1 MFGQYS
7 PQFVGRKTKRDMVAG
22 AARRHPDSTILDAR
36 KIANNTLAYRVPESG
51 TSFIALHDTDVLAW
65 GDHGVVA
72 VDTGGY
78 NTVTTR
84 ARLNEFGGRLGVR
97 VHTAKGVLHVNGVP
111 CHRRAWVYPDGKVKT
126 DMNEKKLDRLRSELD
141 GFMAE
146 WKRKGLPTDGAGDP
160 WIIDPWII
168 SDSISEETMLDWVRS
183 RYVFRSFAAMAFQFS
198 GLTEYG
204 AHLWL
209 HDIDRNGGKLDRL
222 QLGKIRRFARR
233 HMGLA

>member
-7 PQFVGRKTKRDMVAG
+7 SQFVGRKTKRDMVAG

-72 VDTGGY
+72 VDTGGC

-84 ARLNEFGGRLGVR
+84 ARLNEFGGRHGVS
-97 VHTAKGVLHVNGVP
+97 VHTAKGVLHVNGVA

-126 DMNEKKLDRLRSELD
+126 DMNEKNLDRLRSELD
-141 GFMAE
+141 GFMDE
-146 WKRKGLPTDGAGDP
+146 WKRKGLPADGAG
-160 WIIDPWII
+160 DPWII

-183 RYVFRSFAAMAFQFS
+183 RYVFRSFAATAFRFS
-198 GLTEYG
+198 GLTEHG
-204 AHLWL
+204 AHMWL
-209 HDIDRNGGKLDRL
+209 HDIDRRGGKLDARA
-222 QLGKIRRFARR
+222 LGKVRRFARR

>member
-7 PQFVGRKTKRDMVAG
+7 SQFVGRKTKRDMVAG

-126 DMNEKKLDRLRSELD
+126 DMNEKNLDRLRSELD
-141 GFMAE
+141 GFMDE
-146 WKRKGLPTDGAGDP
+146 WKRKGLPARNNGDP
-160 WIIDPWII
+160 WVI
-168 SDSISEETMLDWVRS
+168 STDIAEETMIDWVRS
-183 RYVFRSFAAMAFQFS
+183 RYVFRNFAFLAFRFS
-198 GLTEYG
+198 GLTEQG

-209 HDIDRNGGKLDRL
+209 RDIDRNGGKLDARA
-222 QLGKIRRFARR
+222 LGKVRRFARR

>member
-7 PQFVGRKTKRDMVAG
+7 SQFVGRKTKRDMVAG

-97 VHTAKGVLHVNGVP
+97 VHTAKGVLRVNGVP
-111 CHRRAWVYPDGKVKT
+111 CHRRAWVYPGGKVKSDT
-126 DMNEKKLDRLRSELD
+126 SEKNLDRLRSELD
-141 GFMAE
+141 SFTAE
-146 WKRKGLPTDGAGDP
+146 WKAKGLPADSAGDP
-160 WIIDPWII
+160 WIM
-168 SDSISEETMLDWVRS
+168 SASIGEDIMRDWVRS
-183 RYVFRSFAAMAFQFS
+183 RYVFRSFAAMAFRFS

-204 AHLWL
+204 AAMWMA
-209 HDIDRNGGKLDRL
+209 DIDRRGGKLDRT

>member
-1 MFGQYS
+1 MT
-7 PQFVGRKTKRDMVAG
+7 KTKRDMVAG

-97 VHTAKGVLHVNGVP
+97 VRTAKGVLHVNGVP

-126 DMNEKKLDRLRSELD
+126 DMND
-141 GFMAE
+141 
-146 WKRKGLPTDGAGDP
+146 
-160 WIIDPWII
+160 
-168 SDSISEETMLDWVRS
+168 
-183 RYVFRSFAAMAFQFS
+183 
-198 GLTEYG
+198 
-204 AHLWL
+204 
-209 HDIDRNGGKLDRL
+209 
-222 QLGKIRRFARR
+222 
-233 HMGLA
+233 MGLA

>member
-7 PQFVGRKTKRDMVAG
+7 SQFVGRKTKREMVAG
-22 AARRHPDSTILDAR
+22 AERRHPDSTILDAR

-78 NTVTTR
+78 NTLTTR

-111 CHRRAWVYPDGKVKT
+111 CHRRAWVYPSGKVKS
-126 DMNEKKLDRLRSELD
+126 DMSENNLDRLRGELD
-141 GFMAE
+141 SFMAE
-146 WKRKGLPTDGAGDP
+146 WKAKGLPADSAGDP
-160 WIIDPWII
+160 WIL
-168 SDSISEETMLDWVRS
+168 SASIGEDTMRDWVRS
-183 RYVFRSFAAMAFQFS
+183 RYVFRSFAAMAFRFS

-204 AHLWL
+204 AAMWMA
-209 HDIDRNGGKLDRL
+209 DIDRRGGKLDRT

>member
-7 PQFVGRKTKRDMVAG
+7 SQFVGRKTKRDMVAG

-65 GDHGVVA
+65 GGRGVVA

-84 ARLNEFGGRLGVR
+84 ARLDEFGGRLGVR
-97 VHTAKGVLHVNGVP
+97 VYTAKGVLHVNGVP

-126 DMNEKKLDRLRSELD
+126 DMSGKNLDRLHSKLDR
-141 GFMAE
+141 FMAE
-146 WKRKGLPTDGAGDP
+146 WKRKGLPADGAG
-160 WIIDPWII
+160 DPWII

-183 RYVFRSFAAMAFQFS
+183 RYVFRSFAAMAFRFS

-204 AHLWL
+204 AAMWMA
-209 HDIDRNGGKLDRL
+209 DIDRRGGKLDRT